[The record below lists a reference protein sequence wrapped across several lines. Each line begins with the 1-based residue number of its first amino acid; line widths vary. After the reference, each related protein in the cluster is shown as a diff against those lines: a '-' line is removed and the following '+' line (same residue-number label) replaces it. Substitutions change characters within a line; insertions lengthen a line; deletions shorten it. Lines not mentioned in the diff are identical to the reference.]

1 MPQVTFSLID
11 RDSSWDRLLMMVI
24 SSSDLLSKE
33 ERDSFSNLTS
43 TPFAFSYLI
52 VEMESRTFLEKRD
65 RLFVRISENFPSS
78 ASLTM
83 F

>member
-1 MPQVTFSLID
+1 MPQVTFSEML
-11 RDSSWDRLLMMVI
+11 RLSSWLKLLIIVI

-33 ERDSFSNLTS
+33 ESDSFSNRTS
-43 TPFAFSYLI
+43 TPLAFRSLI

-65 RLFVRISENFPSS
+65 KDLVRIRENFPSS